1 MPGKIVFQS
10 NRDGALSEI
19 WVLKNGKIRKIVSGK
34 NTDEDISK
42 QLSGPP
48 AGVFGDAPVPFLNHR
63 QFSAVD
69 GDGNS
74 RPITNYNIEILGAKH
89 SDFDAS
95 SNHQVNL
102 FMRDLNLMA
111 NDPNRLRE
119 VLESNTWPGITYY
132 EELNIIVV
140 NPAEY
145 ETLIPR

>member
-34 NTDEDISK
+34 NTDEDIPK
-42 QLSGPP
+42 QLSGQL
-48 AGVFGDAPVPFLNHR
+48 AGVFGDAPVPFLDHR

-102 FMRDLNLMA
+102 VHA
-111 NDPNRLRE
+111 
-119 VLESNTWPGITYY
+119 GI
-132 EELNIIVV
+132 
-140 NPAEY
+140 
-145 ETLIPR
+145 

>member
-1 MPGKIVFQS
+1 MKKIATG
-10 NRDGALSEI
+10 R
-19 WVLKNGKIRKIVSGK
+19 
-34 NTDEDISK
+34 NTDKNIPK
-42 QLSGPP
+42 QLSGQL
-48 AGVFGDAPVPFLNHR
+48 AGMFGDAPVPFLDHR

-102 FMRDLNLMA
+102 FMRDLSLMA

-119 VLESNTWPGITYY
+119 VLKSNTWPGITYY

-145 ETLIPR
+145 ETSIPR

>member
-1 MPGKIVFQS
+1 M
-10 NRDGALSEI
+10 
-19 WVLKNGKIRKIVSGK
+19 
-34 NTDEDISK
+34 
-42 QLSGPP
+42 
-48 AGVFGDAPVPFLNHR
+48 FGDAPVPFLDHR